1 MRVANVAYVRA
12 GPYESDAGGC
22 ALVRVL
28 LLLLLLLL
36 RAFLATASAKP
47 FVGRTQ
53 TVSDVVARTDTD

>member
-1 MRVANVAYVRA
+1 VGANVAYVRA

-36 RAFLATASAKP
+36 LRALLATASAKP

-53 TVSDVVARTDTD
+53 AVSDVVARTDTD

>member
-1 MRVANVAYVRA
+1 VGVANVAYVRA

-28 LLLLLLLL
+28 LLLLL

-53 TVSDVVARTDTD
+53 AVSDVVARTDTD

>member
-1 MRVANVAYVRA
+1 MGANVAYVRA

-28 LLLLLLLL
+28 LLLLLLL

-53 TVSDVVARTDTD
+53 AVSDVVARTDTD